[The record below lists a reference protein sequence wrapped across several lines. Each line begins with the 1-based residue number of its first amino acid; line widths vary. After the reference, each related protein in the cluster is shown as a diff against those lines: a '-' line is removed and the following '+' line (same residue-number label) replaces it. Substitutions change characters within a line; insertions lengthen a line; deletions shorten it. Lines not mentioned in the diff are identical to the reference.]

1 MNHTQS
7 YTINGCIFQE
17 FLLLLGR
24 VVHSDLIR
32 QMEYL
37 KVENEILRNK
47 CPKRITTT
55 PAEKRKLIKYGLAC
69 RGRIKGIISIVS
81 YSTFR
86 RWVNGDISN
95 KYKPS
100 KKGTPRKTTQEIIDL
115 IVRLARENHDWG
127 YGRIMGELKKLNV
140 IRLSRNT
147 IKAIMRQ
154 NGLDPAPKR
163 AHDSWDAYIK
173 RHFETLWACD
183 FFTKTIWTAM
193 GPKLFHVL
201 FFLNIR
207 TRKVHI
213 AGITAKPK
221 KEWVME
227 ASKTV
232 SFLFKDKTKKLLI
245 RDGDAKFPK
254 EFNNLFKDSNTRV
267 KKIPYRSPNLN
278 PYAEGFVGT
287 IKRECTDHFFVFGE
301 RHFEYLVREY
311 VKYYNTKRPHS
322 GRDNRP
328 LEYRSDKSTGKLKC
342 DSRLGGMIKHYYWG

>member
-1 MNHTQS
+1 
-7 YTINGCIFQE
+7 
-17 FLLLLGR
+17 
-24 VVHSDLIR
+24 
-32 QMEYL
+32 
-37 KVENEILRNK
+37 
-47 CPKRITTT
+47 
-55 PAEKRKLIKYGLAC
+55 
-69 RGRIKGIISIVS
+69 
-81 YSTFR
+81 
-86 RWVNGDISN
+86 
-95 KYKPS
+95 
-100 KKGTPRKTTQEIIDL
+100 
-115 IVRLARENHDWG
+115 
-127 YGRIMGELKKLNV
+127 
-140 IRLSRNT
+140 
-147 IKAIMRQ
+147 MRQ

-163 AHDSWDAYIK
+163 ANDSWDAYIK

-213 AGITAKPK
+213 AGITEKPK
-221 KEWVME
+221 KEWVTE
-227 ASKTV
+227 VSKSV
-232 SFLFKDKTKKLLI
+232 SFLFKDKTKKLPI
-245 RDGDAKFPK
+245 RDGDGKFPK
-254 EFNNLFKDSNTRV
+254 EFNSIFKDCNTKV

-287 IKRECTDHFFVFGE
+287 IKRECTDHFFVFSE

-328 LEYRSDKSTGKLKC
+328 LEYQSDKSNGKLKC

>member
-17 FLLLLGR
+17 FLALLGR

-37 KVENEILRNK
+37 KVENEILRAK
-47 CPKRITTT
+47 CPKRITTS
-55 PAEKRKLIKYGLAC
+55 PVEKRRLIRYGLAC
-69 RGRIKGIISIVS
+69 RGKIKGIISIVS

-86 RWVNGDISN
+86 RWVNGDIRN
-95 KYKPS
+95 KYKPA
-100 KKGTPRKTTQEIIDL
+100 KQGRPRKTTQEIIDI
-115 IVRLARENHDWG
+115 IVRFARENLGWG
-127 YGRIMGELKKLNV
+127 YGRIMGELKKLN
-140 IRLSRNT
+140 IISLSRNT

-163 AHDSWDAYIK
+163 ANDSWDAYIK

-207 TRKVHI
+207 TREVHI
-213 AGITAKPK
+213 AGMTAKPN
-221 KEWVME
+221 KEWVLN
-227 ASKTV
+227 ASKSV
-232 SFLFKDKTKKLLI
+232 LFLFQDKTKKLLI
-245 RDGDAKFPK
+245 RDGDTKFPR
-254 EFNNLFKDSNTRV
+254 EFNELFKDCNTRV

-287 IKRECTDHFFVFGE
+287 IKRECLEHFFVFGE
-301 RHFEYLVREY
+301 RHFEYLVLEY
-311 VKYYNTKRPHS
+311 LKYYNTKRPHS

-328 LEYRSDKSTGKLKC
+328 LEYQSQKTSGRLKC
-342 DSRLGGMIKHYYWG
+342 DSRLGGMIKHYYWS

>member
-17 FLLLLGR
+17 FLALLGK

-37 KVENEILRNK
+37 KVENEILRSK

-55 PAEKRKLIKYGLAC
+55 PAEKRKLIRYGLAC
-69 RGRIKGIISIVS
+69 RGKIKGIISIVS

-86 RWVNGDISN
+86 RWVNGDIRN
-95 KYKPS
+95 KYKPI
-100 KKGTPRKTTQEIIDL
+100 KQGRPRKTTQEIID
-115 IVRLARENHDWG
+115 IIIRFARENLGWG
-127 YGRIMGELKKLNV
+127 YGRIMGELKKLN
-140 IRLSRNT
+140 IISLSRNT

-163 AHDSWDAYIK
+163 ANDSWDAYIK

-213 AGITAKPK
+213 AGMTAKPD
-221 KEWVME
+221 KEWVIN
-227 ASKTV
+227 ASKSV
-232 SFLFKDKTKKLLI
+232 SFLFQDNTKKLLI
-245 RDGDAKFPK
+245 RDGDTKFPK
-254 EFNNLFKDSNTRV
+254 EFNELFKSYNTRV

-278 PYAEGFVGT
+278 PYAEGFVWT
-287 IKRECTDHFFVFGE
+287 IKRECLEHFFVFGE
-301 RHFEYLVREY
+301 RHFEYLVREDL
-311 VKYYNTKRPHS
+311 KYYNTRRPHS
-322 GRDNRP
+322 GRDNQP
-328 LEYRSDKSTGKLKC
+328 IEYRSEKTEGKLKC
-342 DSRLGGMIKHYYWG
+342 DSRLGGMIKHYYWD

>member
-86 RWVNGDISN
+86 RWVNGDIHN
-95 KYKPS
+95 KYKPT
-100 KKGTPRKTTQEIIDL
+100 KQGTPRKTTQEIIDL

-163 AHDSWDAYIK
+163 AHDSW
-173 RHFETLWACD
+173 TLILNAILKPYGLVISLPRPSGQPW
-183 FFTKTIWTAM
+183 
-193 GPKLFHVL
+193 GPSYS
-201 FFLNIR
+201 
-207 TRKVHI
+207 
-213 AGITAKPK
+213 
-221 KEWVME
+221 MCC
-227 ASKTV
+227 S
-232 SFLFKDKTKKLLI
+232 S
-245 RDGDAKFPK
+245 
-254 EFNNLFKDSNTRV
+254 
-267 KKIPYRSPNLN
+267 
-278 PYAEGFVGT
+278 
-287 IKRECTDHFFVFGE
+287 
-301 RHFEYLVREY
+301 
-311 VKYYNTKRPHS
+311 
-322 GRDNRP
+322 
-328 LEYRSDKSTGKLKC
+328 
-342 DSRLGGMIKHYYWG
+342 

>member
-17 FLLLLGR
+17 FLMLLGR

-37 KVENEILRNK
+37 KVENEILRSK

-55 PAEKRKLIKYGLAC
+55 PAEKRRLIKYGLAC
-69 RGRIKGIISIVS
+69 RGKIKGIISIVN

-86 RWVNGDISN
+86 RWVNGDIRN
-95 KYKPS
+95 KYKPT
-100 KKGTPRKTTQEIIDL
+100 KQGRPRKTTQEIIDI
-115 IVRLARENHDWG
+115 IVRFARENLDWG

-147 IKAIMRQ
+147 IKNIMRQ

-163 AHDSWDAYIK
+163 ARDSWDAYIK

-213 AGITAKPK
+213 AGMTAKPN
-221 KEWVME
+221 KEWVVN
-227 ASKTV
+227 ASKSV

-245 RDGDAKFPK
+245 RDGDTKFPK
-254 EFNNLFKDSNTRV
+254 EFDELFKSYNARV

-287 IKRECTDHFFVFGE
+287 IKRECLEHFFVFGE

-311 VKYYNTKRPHS
+311 LKYYNTKRPHS
-322 GRDNRP
+322 GRENKP
-328 LEYRSDKSTGKLKC
+328 LEYQSQKTNGKLKC
-342 DSRLGGMIKHYYWG
+342 DSRLGGMIRHYYWG